1 MATFLNDPAYIEN
14 DFECQL
20 RLVGWLVG
28 LVRFVCQCL
37 TSARLRPARVE
48 LKAGHAGAAAGAC
61 QATNIKVSRIFK
73 NQLSLESAE
82 LSRPLVG

>member
-1 MATFLNDPAYIEN
+1 MARLTVRP
-14 DFECQL
+14 L
-20 RLVGWLVG
+20 RMISNVNSGWLVG

-61 QATNIKVSRIFK
+61 RATNIKVSRIFK

-82 LSRPLVG
+82 LRPLVG